1 MPILCSRH
9 GGHGD
14 THVDTVL
21 ARELKKASAGTLCA
35 HELLARNGFKHTWI
49 QGSAHGQV
57 LPKLQTGE
65 AHMNCGFHV
74 AEGLL
79 GKIRTGTDK
88 FYVDE
93 EKLTPATAA
102 RENEMQTLD
111 SGDE

>member
-1 MPILCSRH
+1 
-9 GGHGD
+9 
-14 THVDTVL
+14 
-21 ARELKKASAGTLCA
+21 
-35 HELLARNGFKHTWI
+35 
-49 QGSAHGQV
+49 
-57 LPKLQTGE
+57 
-65 AHMNCGFHV
+65 MNCGFHV